1 MNKFRYRFDF
11 SVLRQDDSVSV
22 IGPCVIGLTATN
34 LSMDKKPLRTGFVH
48 NGLSLE
54 HFLQALNYGLDELQR
69 KIKDEE
75 HIGEAN
81 VNDV

>member
-1 MNKFRYRFDF
+1 
-11 SVLRQDDSVSV
+11 
-22 IGPCVIGLTATN
+22 
-34 LSMDKKPLRTGFVH
+34 MDKKPLRTGFVH